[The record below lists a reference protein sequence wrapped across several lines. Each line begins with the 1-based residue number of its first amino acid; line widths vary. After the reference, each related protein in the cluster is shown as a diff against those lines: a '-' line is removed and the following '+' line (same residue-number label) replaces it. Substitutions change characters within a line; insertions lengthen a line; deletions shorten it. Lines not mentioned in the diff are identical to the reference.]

1 MSNREM
7 KNLLAGYVK
16 EKFMTIS
23 LIQNARSFA
32 RDEIFGDPLQNVMF
46 ANGLVDKIEEGGH
59 DVVMVLKER
68 LEVMKM
74 LERVVLSDEM
84 RKQKAQGE
92 LMKKKEK
99 IEYVMKWKKNKKNK
113 KILDDGGLLE
123 PKMGDFSPTTP
134 IKFMSGIFISISAAQ
149 RVVPHLQR
157 VFQADACHMNFGKY
171 TLYSCYGTTANC
183 NTFSVAMAILFG
195 NEDKEGWV
203 QFWNFALSIHPSLDQ
218 EDTTIITDQAKGL
231 KEALA
236 EVLPGAGHFLCSF
249 HRLQNIAKIVKGGNV
264 EYSCSWMFKKLL
276 HAKNRAEISHI
287 KHKYSRHVEDR
298 ALKYL
303 NTVPDEEV
311 YPGARC
317 NIDGKRCYMYMHTA
331 SSASESMNR
340 ANKAARSRLAVD
352 VVSSSRLLLQLCASR
367 YQEKKEL
374 AWKCQEALTPHGR
387 KLRDAIFEKVDFRKY
402 NIRMGDSHDDRWEC
416 LVTRVG
422 RGHSAR
428 TCHFMKEESE
438 WGTAFGGCSCGIPYT
453 DGVPCHHM
461 IAMVKSSRIE
471 GLNPNNAMPFWWTTE
486 CWRRQYPVDSNVTC
500 NFDMDALRATPE
512 DRAMKYCPPFA
523 GARKAGRPKNDKR
536 IKSPLEGKKKR
547 KRAAETTGEPPPKR
561 SKQGGKSGGGGRK
574 RSAD

>member
-1 MSNREM
+1 
-7 KNLLAGYVK
+7 
-16 EKFMTIS
+16 
-23 LIQNARSFA
+23 
-32 RDEIFGDPLQNVMF
+32 
-46 ANGLVDKIEEGGH
+46 
-59 DVVMVLKER
+59 
-68 LEVMKM
+68 
-74 LERVVLSDEM
+74 
-84 RKQKAQGE
+84 
-92 LMKKKEK
+92 
-99 IEYVMKWKKNKKNK
+99 
-113 KILDDGGLLE
+113 
-123 PKMGDFSPTTP
+123 
-134 IKFMSGIFISISAAQ
+134 
-149 RVVPHLQR
+149 
-157 VFQADACHMNFGKY
+157 
-171 TLYSCYGTTANC
+171 
-183 NTFSVAMAILFG
+183 MAILFG

-486 CWRRQYPVDSNVTC
+486 CWSWRRQYPADTNVTC
-500 NFDMDALRATPE
+500 NFDMNALKTTLE
-512 DRAMKYCPPFA
+512 YGAMK
-523 GARKAGRPKNDKR
+523 
-536 IKSPLEGKKKR
+536 
-547 KRAAETTGEPPPKR
+547 
-561 SKQGGKSGGGGRK
+561 
-574 RSAD
+574 